1 MSPAPKERERYHRL
15 GELLLKEGIITQ
27 AQLDNALNIQRQDG
41 GRLGEILVKLGIL
54 KEDQAVAILGKQLN
68 IPYFNLGT
76 ELKPAADQNLEQL
89 IPKDFAL
96 RNIVLP
102 LSRTLRSL
110 TVAMSDPLDL
120 ILIDNLRK
128 LSGCEINPIIAAKS
142 DIAKAIENFYG
153 KTKMFEEA
161 VEASYVNITG
171 VSDYEESEASD
182 QELSLDKLIARAEE
196 APVVKLV
203 DLIIRQAIDE
213 RASDI
218 HIEPFKD
225 RISLRYRIDGK
236 LYEIP
241 PPAKQLHL
249 PIISR
254 IKILSKLDIAEK
266 RLPQDGAFLVK
277 LEDRPIDI
285 RISTIPTIYG
295 EKVVM
300 RILDRSSVLLDID
313 RLGFEPKQ
321 LEQIRH
327 AIKMPYGQVL
337 LTGPTS
343 SGKTTTL
350 YGILNE
356 IKSPTKNIITV
367 EDPVEYKLDGVNQV
381 QVKPDIGLTF
391 ANALRSFLR
400 QDPDIM
406 LVGEVRDLETAQ
418 ICIRA
423 ALTGHLVFS
432 TLHTNDA
439 PSAISRLIDI
449 GIEPYMVAPS
459 LILVVAQ
466 RLLRKLCPDCKEAY
480 EPSSEQ
486 IGSVKIKSE
495 LIYRPK
501 GCNKC
506 GQIGYRGRVC
516 ISEVMLIN
524 EAIRDLISQGASF
537 QTIRDVAKESGM
549 ATLYDSGLKKVE
561 DGTTSLEEALSITI
575 GTE

>member
-1 MSPAPKERERYHRL
+1 MPAREKYLRL
-15 GELLLKEGIITQ
+15 GELLLKEGIITE
-27 AQLDNALNIQRQDG
+27 AQLEKAITVQRQEG

-54 KEDQAVAILGKQLN
+54 KEDQTVAILSKQLN
-68 IPYFNLGT
+68 IPYYGMGSD
-76 ELKPAADQNLEQL
+76 LKPTMGENLEQL

-96 RNIVLP
+96 RNMVLP

-110 TVAMSDPLDL
+110 TIAMADPLDL

-128 LSGCEINPIIAAKS
+128 LTDCEINPVIATRT
-142 DIAKAIENFYG
+142 DITKGIEGFYG
-153 KTKMFEEA
+153 KSKMFEEA
-161 VEASYVNITG
+161 VEASYGGAREISETEA
-171 VSDYEESEASD
+171 EEATD
-182 QELSLDKLIARAEE
+182 QELSLDRLIARAEE

-218 HIEPFKD
+218 HIEPFKE

-285 RISTIPTIYG
+285 RVSTVPTIYG
-295 EKVVM
+295 EKIVM
-300 RILDRSSVLLDID
+300 RLLDRSVVVLNLDQM
-313 RLGFEPKQ
+313 GFEAKQ
-321 LEQIRH
+321 LELIRR
-327 AIKMPYGQVL
+327 AINLPYGLVL
-337 LTGPTS
+337 ITGPTG

-350 YGILNE
+350 YAILSE
-356 IKSPTKNIITV
+356 IKSPSKNIVTV
-367 EDPVEYKLDGVNQV
+367 EDPVEYKLDGINQV
-381 QVKPDIGLTF
+381 QVKPEIGLTF

-406 LVGEVRDLETAQ
+406 LVGETRDLETAQ
-418 ICIRA
+418 ICIRS
-423 ALTGHLVFS
+423 ALTGHMVFS

-439 PSAISRLIDI
+439 PSAITRLIDI

-459 LILVVAQ
+459 LLAVFAQ
-466 RLLRKLCPDCKEAY
+466 RLVRKLCPDCKEAY
-480 EPSSEQ
+480 EPTLEAT
-486 IGSVKIKSE
+486 GGVKIKAD
-495 LIYRPK
+495 LIYKPR
-501 GCNKC
+501 GCSKC
-506 GQIGYRGRVC
+506 GQIGYKGRTCVC
-516 ISEVMLIN
+516 EVMVIN
-524 EAIRDLISQGASF
+524 EQIRNLISQAASF
-537 QTIRDVAKESGM
+537 QKIRDAAKEAGM
-549 ATLYDSGLKKVE
+549 FTLYDSAIKKIE
-561 DGTTSLEEALSITI
+561 DGITSLEEGLAVTL
-575 GTE
+575 GAE